1 MTAIAVADIGGT
13 HARFALADIEGGTI
27 RLGEA
32 VTLNTA
38 DFASFAEAWAAFAR
52 ELGPLPRAAAIAA
65 AGPLRG
71 GKIALTNADWVIDAA
86 EVKAKLGL
94 ERVTLLNDFAA
105 VAHAAARAGEGDL
118 AHLAGPDRPLSAEGT
133 VTVLGPGTGL
143 GVAAFRRDAHG
154 VTVLAGEGGHVGF
167 APQDAFEDR
176 LLARL
181 REEHPRVV
189 AEHVVAGPG
198 IAAIHAELSGGV
210 SADDRGIW
218 AAIGTGKDALSEA
231 AAERFCAALGS
242 AAGDYA
248 MVHGADAVVLAG
260 GLAGRLREHLP
271 RSLFASRFAAKP
283 RYEAMMA
290 DIPIKLLTLPQPGL
304 LGAAAAFAAEH
315 GDLS

>member
-38 DFASFAEAWAAFAR
+38 DYASFAEAWAAFAR

-65 AGPLRG
+65 AGPVRG
-71 GKIALTNADWVIDAA
+71 GRIALTNAPWVIDAA
-86 EVKAKLGL
+86 ELGL
-94 ERVTLLNDFAA
+94 EHVTLLNDFAA
-105 VAHAAARAGEGDL
+105 VAHAAARVDEGDL
-118 AHLAGPDRPLSAEGT
+118 AHLAGPERPLPAEGT

-143 GVAAFRRDAHG
+143 GVAAFRRDARG

-181 REEHPRVV
+181 RDVHGRVV

-198 IAAIHAELSGGV
+198 IAAIHAELGGDAP
-210 SADDRGIW
+210 ADDRGIW
-218 AAIGTGKDALSEA
+218 AAIGTGKDALAEA

-248 MVHGADAVVLAG
+248 LVHGADAVVLAG

>member
-13 HARFALADIEGGTI
+13 HARFAVADIEGGTI

-32 VTLNTA
+32 VTLKTA
-38 DFASFAEAWAAFAR
+38 DYAGFAEAWTAFVRAA
-52 ELGPLPRAAAIAA
+52 GHVPRAAAIAA

-71 GKIALTNADWVIDAA
+71 GRIALTNARWVIDA
-86 EVKAKLGL
+86 VQLGL

-105 VAHAAARAGEGDL
+105 VAHAAARVGEDDL

-210 SADDRGIW
+210 STDDRGIW